1 MSMTRGHAM
10 FGAVKLPAAFRGP
23 FAVALGIA
31 IALALCASAQADPV
45 PSGSPVKLGTPF
57 ESGQPAVA
65 VTPAGDAVVAWA
77 NTKDLA
83 GATDLVQY
91 CVLPDRA
98 TACSASG
105 SLSPAD
111 GASAIDGVQVLA
123 EGSQI
128 VILADVFG
136 AQGNNATDYEPEQEW
151 VSTDGGATFTIVNGG
166 LSVTSAIMNADTE
179 PIGAVTLPGSAALG
193 YGWVT
198 AGGAPTF
205 NAFPLAGPPECS
217 VATCGTPFATL
228 EPATNPD
235 TLSNEEGAF
244 AGSKTGVM
252 GAFDTE
258 FSNGPLGCSQGGG
271 IAYVY
276 GSGAEGPTNDYN
288 ISPGQPNSAWR
299 VPLTALDCD
308 AENPAVAGGPSGF
321 GVLESDEGHGTTVYH
336 AFDAA
341 TQKFDATPVTLDAA
355 HGELSGSLSQDVHG
369 GIYATYLA
377 GGPGGPANLSFSAN
391 GGSSFSTAA
400 INPDHDEAMSD
411 LASAV
416 SSGGQGWLAWQDNG
430 SVFAQS
436 FLARDALSA
445 PTVSGGATASSSG
458 TTVDV
463 DVSCASFPCT
473 ITVTLT
479 APETVIIHA
488 SAVTAA
494 KRAKTVTL
502 GHATFTLRS
511 AGAKRLSIKLS
522 AAGRRLLRDRTGHVK
537 ISAAFSET
545 EQKHTVKF
553 TRGLR
558 LTIKAATKHSQ

>member
-1 MSMTRGHAM
+1 MPGVR
-10 FGAVKLPAAFRGP
+10 KLPAVFRGS
-23 FAVALGIA
+23 FVAALGVA
-31 IALALCASAQADPV
+31 IALAFCASAHANPTT
-45 PSGSPVKLGTPF
+45 PPPGSPVKLATPF
-57 ESGQPAVA
+57 ESGSPAVA
-65 VTPAGDAVVAWA
+65 VTEVGSTVVAWA

-83 GATDLVQY
+83 GAPDLVQW
-91 CVLPDRA
+91 CLLAVDA
-98 TACSASG
+98 TACSVNG
-105 SLSPAD
+105 SLTPAD
-111 GASAIDGVQVLA
+111 GASHIDGVQVLSVGA
-123 EGSQI
+123 QI

-136 AQGNNATDYEPEQEW
+136 AQGDDAGDFEPEQEW
-151 VSTDGGATFTIVNGG
+151 VSTDDGQTFATVDGG
-166 LSVTSAIMNADTE
+166 LSVTSGIMNADTE
-179 PIGAVTLPGSAALG
+179 PVGAVTLPGSAALG

-198 AGGAPTF
+198 ADGAPTF
-205 NAFPLAGPPECS
+205 NAFPLAAPPECS
-217 VATCGTPFATL
+217 VTMCGTPFATL

-244 AGSKTGVM
+244 AASKTGVM

-258 FSNGPLGCSQGGG
+258 FSNGPLGCSQDGGT
-271 IAYVY
+271 AYVY
-276 GSGAEGPTNDYN
+276 GSGAESPTNDYN

-321 GVLESDEGHGTTVYH
+321 GVLESDEGHGTTVYR
-336 AFDAA
+336 AFDAT
-341 TQKFDATPVTLDAA
+341 TQKFDAAPVTLDAA
-355 HGELSGSLSQDVHG
+355 HSELSGSLSQNDIG

-377 GGPGGPANLSFSAN
+377 GGPGGPANLSYSADA
-391 GGSSFSTAA
+391 GSSFATAV
-400 INPDHDEAMSD
+400 INPDHDERMAN
-411 LASAV
+411 LASSVNA
-416 SSGGQGWLAWQDNG
+416 SGQGWLAWLDNG

-436 FLARDALSA
+436 FQAGDGLSA
-445 PTVSGGATASSSG
+445 PTVSGGATGSSSG
-458 TTVDV
+458 TTVDL

-479 APETVIIHA
+479 APESVIIHA

-494 KRAKTVTL
+494 KRAKVVTL

-511 AGAKRLSIKLS
+511 AGAKPHAIKLS

-545 EQKHTVKF
+545 EQKQTVKF

-558 LTIKAATKHSQ
+558 LTITAPKQHAK